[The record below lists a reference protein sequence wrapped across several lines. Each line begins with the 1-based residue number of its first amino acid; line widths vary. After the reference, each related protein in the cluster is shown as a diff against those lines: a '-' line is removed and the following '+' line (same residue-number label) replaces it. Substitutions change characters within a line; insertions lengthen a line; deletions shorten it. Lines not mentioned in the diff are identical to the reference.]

1 VAAPQLVTTVDAL
14 RAALAAKGRS
24 GDPWSRRAVG
34 FVPTMG
40 ALHAGHRT
48 LLAAARA
55 SSDVV
60 VASIFVNPLQFGP
73 AEDLD
78 AYPRPLDADL
88 AACGA
93 EGVDLVFAPSV
104 REMYPRPMATSVRV
118 AGVTDGLC
126 GASRPGHFDGVAT
139 VVTKLL
145 AIVGPCTAYFG
156 RKDFQQLAV
165 IRRLVA
171 DLSLPVDV
179 VGCPLVRDP
188 DGLAMSSRNAYL
200 SAEERSSALA
210 LSRSLR
216 AGADAVVAGE
226 RSGAALHALVAAGLG
241 AEPGVVVDYVAVVD
255 VDGLAPVDRL
265 DGAVLVAVAARVGG
279 TRLIDNVVLDV
290 RTASVAVDLGTTV
303 NQSQVHQEGVPCA
316 AGC

>member
-1 VAAPQLVTTVDAL
+1 VAAPRLVTTVDEL
-14 RAALAAKGRS
+14 RAAIADAVPS
-24 GDPWSRRAVG
+24 STSARRAVG

-48 LLAAARA
+48 LLAAARVEC
-55 SSDVV
+55 DVV

-88 AACGA
+88 AACAA
-93 EGVDLVFAPSV
+93 EGVDLVFAPPV
-104 REMYPRPMATSVRV
+104 REMYPRPMATSVSV
-118 AGVTDGLC
+118 SGVSDGLC
-126 GASRPGHFDGVAT
+126 GAARPGHFDGVAT

-145 AIVGPCTAYFG
+145 SIVGPCTAFFG

-200 SAEERSSALA
+200 SADEREAALA

-226 RSGAALHALVAAGLG
+226 RSGAAVQALVAAGL
-241 AEPGVVVDYVAVVD
+241 AEPGVAVDYVAVVD
-255 VDGLAPVDRL
+255 AHELAPIERL
-265 DGAVLVAVAARVGG
+265 DGEVLVAVAARVGG

-290 RTASVAVDLGTTV
+290 APAGVAVDLGV
-303 NQSQVHQEGVPCA
+303 SVA
-316 AGC
+316 AVAP